1 MSLKEGHSNKIC
13 YVASNL
19 FLTEDK
25 MNKQCC
31 GLTFFLL
38 KKKIPPEKMTK
49 WLERVHYEYKRS
61 WNGEA
66 IDYVRIHFSELHAL
80 YIQI

>member
-38 KKKIPPEKMTK
+38 KKNTTRKNDWSVSTMNIKGAEMVK
-49 WLERVHYEYKRS
+49 
-61 WNGEA
+61 
-66 IDYVRIHFSELHAL
+66 
-80 YIQI
+80 